1 MTEPADNVVPF
12 SIDQQLDMMA
22 RDVARTGTK
31 GGGGDGPS
39 DGLAPKVAVLEAD
52 MKEIKADLKVLM
64 KDVAELK
71 AKVSQLPTTLPML
84 GFVAAIVAAA
94 GLVKP
99 FFP

>member
-22 RDVARTGTK
+22 RDAARTVAK

-52 MKEIKADLKVLM
+52 MKEIRPA
-64 KDVAELK
+64 
-71 AKVSQLPTTLPML
+71 
-84 GFVAAIVAAA
+84 
-94 GLVKP
+94 
-99 FFP
+99 